1 MGVRRTGLAAVAD
14 GDEGV
19 VGGADGL
26 ALGGLAVHEDERV
39 LRAWSGLGL
48 GLGLKLG
55 LGFGFG
61 FGLGLGLGLGLGGG
75 LGC

>member
-1 MGVRRTGLAAVAD
+1 MAD

-61 FGLGLGLGLGLGGG
+61 FGLGRRRLRPGERRQREGGASLVLGQG
-75 LGC
+75 